1 MILDLIALVAVGIA
15 HFGFGF
21 QTTLLLLSAGYLM
34 IKGGIFFEEPMS
46 KIDVLIGAYIFFMAI
61 FHFTTLIE
69 YFIFAWFLY
78 KVVFTL
84 AG

>member
-1 MILDLIALVAVGIA
+1 MILDLIVLVAVGLA
-15 HFGFGF
+15 HFGFGL
-21 QTTLLLLSAGYLM
+21 QTTLLLMSAGYLVV
-34 IKGGIFFEEPMS
+34 KGSIFFDSFMS
-46 KIDVLIGAYIFFMAI
+46 KVDIGIGIYVFLMAI
-61 FHFTTLIE
+61 FHFTTFIE